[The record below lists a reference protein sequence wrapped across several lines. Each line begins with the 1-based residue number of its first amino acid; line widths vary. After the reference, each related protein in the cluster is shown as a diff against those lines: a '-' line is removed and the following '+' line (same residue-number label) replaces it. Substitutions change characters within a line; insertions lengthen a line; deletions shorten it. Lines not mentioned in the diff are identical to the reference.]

1 MKFDKQSSN
10 FSYGGNLTDRHSQKS
25 VLIFFIL
32 HHKFHFKQI
41 CMKMKKNN
49 LMGLGNFIVC
59 MILQDLG
66 HLVYSSVTQSVANL
80 KVSVK
85 SRIGNGHVK

>member
-49 LMGLGNFIVC
+49 LMGLGFFYCVYDLKRI
-59 MILQDLG
+59 QDLG

-80 KVSVK
+80 KVCVK
-85 SRIGNGHVK
+85 SRI

>member
-1 MKFDKQSSN
+1 M
-10 FSYGGNLTDRHSQKS
+10 TDRHSQKS

-32 HHKFHFKQI
+32 HHKFHFKQK

-49 LMGLGNFIVC
+49 LMGLGFFYCVYDFKRI
-59 MILQDLG
+59 QDLG

-85 SRIGNGHVK
+85 SRILKGHVK

>member
-80 KVSVK
+80 KVSVC
-85 SRIGNGHVK
+85 